1 MRKNKTLDSE
11 LGPERYYID
20 PKTGKKKK
28 SVLSLSDESFK
39 ALVELGEV
47 LRGIHERMVDE
58 GYEIK
63 DGKVVKKQS

>member
-1 MRKNKTLDSE
+1 MNQDKDQK
-11 LGPERYYID
+11 YYID

-28 SVLSLSDESFK
+28 SVLSDESFK

-47 LRGIHERMVDE
+47 LRGIHNDMVAQ

-63 DGKVVKKQS
+63 DGKVVKKST